1 MVKRVHCWVSLC
13 SVPLQGFSEGAASTF
28 DYSLK
33 DRAPFTV
40 RNALGVPIK
49 VQPNRNLKVMGSPD
63 KSDIYDVDTGQHLEL
78 EYDSLEPSRQ
88 GKLSIL
94 SRQESSFFTLTF
106 GMPLFGVFRTSQELW
121 LLIFDKSSDTILL
134 KRSCETFVR
143 RCNK

>member
-1 MVKRVHCWVSLC
+1 M
-13 SVPLQGFSEGAASTF
+13 QGFSEGAASTF

-106 GMPLFGVFRTSQELW
+106 GMLCFRVFRAWQELW
-121 LLIFDKSSDTILL
+121 QLIFDKSSDTSLL
-134 KRSCETFVR
+134 KLSCETFVR
-143 RCNK
+143 GCSK